1 MTRISDMKLNAHIHL
16 PPNFSAFASVSQAI
30 ELASR
35 QGLSVLG
42 GSNYYD
48 WSVYEEFAAL
58 ALAKGIFPLFGLE
71 IICLV
76 PELQSAG
83 IKINDPGNPGKF
95 YLCGKGITE
104 FATLTAEAAA
114 LLAVIRRNDSER
126 MAQVVE
132 KLSAL
137 LNVALTVES
146 IRQAIAQRHG
156 CPVASVYLQ
165 ERHVAQAFEAAL
177 EGHPDALDQNAIRS
191 QWMKAGK
198 PGYVS
203 ETFVGFDH
211 AYRLI
216 LALGG
221 IPCYPT
227 LLDGSNPICPFEA
240 DADTLIAS
248 LKERGIW
255 AAELIPTRN
264 TPEVLTHY
272 VKALRAAGIIVTAGT
287 EHNTPE
293 LAPLVPTC
301 VGGIPIPGEVQ
312 ALFMEGALVVIAHQ
326 DRRSCGE
333 AGYVDATGKLCPGFA
348 THDERIA
355 DFAAWGSGV
364 LGAL

>member
-1 MTRISDMKLNAHIHL
+1 M
-16 PPNFSAFASVSQAI
+16 SVSQAI
-30 ELASR
+30 ELASE

-48 WSVYEEFAAL
+48 WSVYAEFAAL
-58 ALAKGIFPLFGLE
+58 AKAKGIFPLFGLE

-76 PELQSAG
+76 PELQAAG

-104 FATLTAEAAA
+104 FSTLSAEATA
-114 LLAVIRRNDSER
+114 LLAVIRHNDSER
-126 MAQVVE
+126 MAKVVE

-137 LNVALTVES
+137 LSVPLTAET
-146 IRQAIAQRHG
+146 IQQAIAQRHG
-156 CPVASVYLQ
+156 CPVATVYLQ

-177 EGHPDALDQNAIRS
+177 EGRPGALDQNAIRS

-198 PGYVS
+198 PGYIP

-211 AYRLI
+211 AYQLI

-227 LLDGSNPICPFEA
+227 LIDGSNPICPFEA
-240 DADTLIAS
+240 DANTLIAS

-264 TPEVLTHY
+264 TPEVLAHY

-301 VGGIPIPGEVQ
+301 IGGQAIPDEVQ
-312 ALFMEGALVVIAHQ
+312 ALFTEGALVVIAHQ
-326 DRRSCGE
+326 DRRSRGE
-333 AGYVDATGKLCPGFA
+333 AGYVDAAGQLCPGFA
-348 THDERIA
+348 SNDERIA
-355 DFAAWGSGV
+355 DFAAWGLS
-364 LGAL
+364 ALAKKSH